1 MSRSLKI
8 PPSVTPSK
16 LIGLLDLIN
25 SLGGRVD
32 LARISIMLQTDV
44 DDLLPV
50 VDVGEA
56 IGLVRVE
63 NGDAVLT
70 EEGKKFVQAHSS
82 RRKLM
87 LREAIKNIEPFAT
100 ALRLAQKTG
109 EFTKEELIN
118 ELDDKKFFEEESLDI
133 EQFYSFILEWLLY
146 AEAIHY
152 KGEEKKFYKKKR

>member
-1 MSRSLKI
+1 
-8 PPSVTPSK
+8 
-16 LIGLLDLIN
+16 
-25 SLGGRVD
+25 
-32 LARISIMLQTDV
+32 RISIMLQTDV

-50 VDVGEA
+50 VDVSEA
-56 IGLVRVE
+56 IGFVRVE

-70 EEGKKFVQAHSS
+70 EEGKKFIQAHPS
-82 RRKLM
+82 RKKLM

-100 ALRLAQKTG
+100 ALRLAHKTG

-152 KGEEKKFYKKKR
+152 KGEEKKFYKKKH

>member
-1 MSRSLKI
+1 MSSNLKI

-25 SLGGRVD
+25 SMSGRVD

-50 VDVGEA
+50 VDVSEA
-56 IGLVRVE
+56 IGFIKVE

-70 EEGKKFVQAHSS
+70 EEGRKFVHAHPSKK
-82 RRKLM
+82 KLM
-87 LREAIKNIEPFAT
+87 LREAIRNIEPFAT
-100 ALRLAQKTG
+100 ALKLAQKSG
-109 EFTKEELIN
+109 EFTREELIN
-118 ELDDKKFFEEESLDI
+118 ELDDKKFFEEEFPDI
-133 EQFYSFILEWLLY
+133 DQFYAFILEWLLY
-146 AEAIHY
+146 TEAIHY